1 MPFQIRE
8 FKIKGKGFFPVSHTA
23 VQQQAFDSA
32 SISVVATPPPAGSR
46 LALSELAPG
55 VMQSE
60 IRAMTTEC
68 DRMGGI
74 NLAQGVCDTPVPTPV
89 EEEAIR
95 AIRAGY
101 NIYTR
106 LDGIERLRKAISE
119 KQQRDYGLRYDPET
133 EVLVASGATAGLH
146 AAAMALLNPG
156 DEVLLFEPF
165 YGYHVATLNSL
176 RMKPVLVPLAE
187 PDWAL
192 DTDALKAAIT
202 PKTRS
207 IILNTPANPSGKVFS
222 RAEIEVIADVCREHD
237 LFLFTDEIYE
247 YFVYDSTR
255 HISPATLPGMRER
268 TIVISGF
275 SKTFSVTGWRLG
287 YATAD
292 VRWMGAMAYFHDLT
306 YVCAP
311 SAFQHG
317 ASAGLEQLPPSF
329 YTQIAV
335 DHQSKRERILS
346 ALRDAGFEPGVPA
359 GAYYVLARV
368 DRLPGETAAQKARHL
383 LKATGVA
390 SVAGSAFFRPGRGE
404 NLLRFCFAKQ
414 DYDLDEACARLRR
427 L

>member
-1 MPFQIRE
+1 M
-8 FKIKGKGFFPVSHTA
+8 SHTTA
-23 VQQQAFDSA
+23 PIKAFDSA
-32 SISVVATPPPAGSR
+32 SVSVAATPPGASR

-60 IRAMTTEC
+60 IRSMTTEC

-74 NLAQGVCDTPVPTPV
+74 NLAQGVCDTPVPAPV
-89 EEEAIR
+89 EEEALR
-95 AIRAGY
+95 AIRSGQ

-106 LDGIERLRKAISE
+106 LDGIERLRKAIAQ
-119 KQQRDYGLRYDPET
+119 KQQRDYGLTYDPET
-133 EVLVASGATAGLH
+133 EVLVASGATGGLH

-165 YGYHVATLNSL
+165 YGYHANTLKSM
-176 RMKPVLVPLAE
+176 RMKPVLVALAE

-192 DTDALKAAIT
+192 DTDAMRAAIT
-202 PKTRS
+202 GRTRA

-222 RAEIEVIADVCREHD
+222 RAEIEAIADVCREHD
-237 LFLFTDEIYE
+237 LFLLTDEIYE
-247 YFVYDSTR
+247 YFVYDGAE

-287 YATAD
+287 YAVAD
-292 VRWMGAMAYFHDLT
+292 AKWMGAMAYFHDLT

-311 SAFQHG
+311 SALQHG
-317 ASAGLEQLPPSF
+317 AAAGLEQLPPSF
-329 YTQIAV
+329 YKQIAV
-335 DHQSKRERILS
+335 DHRSKRERILS
-346 ALRDAGFEPGVPA
+346 ALRDAGFEPSVPA
-359 GAYYVLARV
+359 GAYYVLARA
-368 DRLPGETAAQKARHL
+368 DRLAGVTAAEKARNL
-383 LKATGVA
+383 LAATGVA

-414 DYDLDEACARLRR
+414 DHDLDEACARLRR
-427 L
+427 M